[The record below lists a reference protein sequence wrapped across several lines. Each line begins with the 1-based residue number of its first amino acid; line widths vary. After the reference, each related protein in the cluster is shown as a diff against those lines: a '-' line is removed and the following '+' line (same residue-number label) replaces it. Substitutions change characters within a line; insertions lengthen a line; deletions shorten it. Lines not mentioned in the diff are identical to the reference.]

1 MVGVTRKAVKITP
14 APAAPSKHPIK
25 AARLL
30 YNTPSYILR
39 GPIYLI
45 FVILF
50 FGILYAFWATKD
62 VLVVAPLALQKDS
75 FTIQATGEGTVSEI
89 NVKTNTFVS
98 SGDPVAMIQEQT
110 RPFDDAQRGAFENR
124 QLDLE
129 KELRK
134 VESEYDNS
142 IQQLKYELQDVT
154 GNREAR
160 IAELEGQIAI
170 LNQQLATSN
179 NAVRV
184 AEAAL
189 GIANRQYQTTEQ
201 LFSSRDVTVSQRDA
215 ALEKLTIMQKA
226 VFDAK
231 ARVSETSSQL
241 TTAKFEL
248 SKFTDLR
255 QRDKLASELAQ
266 REKQRKRDTTKLQE
280 EIDSIEKRLNEAGNQ
295 EGVTYVETNAVYT
308 SFFDGVITK
317 VHVARGQIIPAGAP
331 LVTLVRESASLEG
344 HAFVEN
350 KDIGHLKRGQE
361 VKIKY
366 FAYPYQ
372 EYGIA
377 TGLISDIATTPSGPP
392 GKESQY
398 LVKIVLRD
406 ENIRKLGGKPKPL
419 EIGLEGVAEIK
430 TGDKRFVEILFSPI
444 SKFFAPEEES
454 V

>member
-1 MVGVTRKAVKITP
+1 MVHVTRKAVKITP

-50 FGILYAFWATKD
+50 FSIVYAFWAKKD
-62 VLVVAPLALQKDS
+62 VLVVAPFALQKDS

-98 SGDPVAMIQEQT
+98 SGDQLAIIQEQS
-110 RPFDDAQRGAFENR
+110 RPFDNAQRDAFENR
-124 QLDLE
+124 MLDLE
-129 KELRK
+129 KERRK
-134 VESEYDNS
+134 VESEYDNN
-142 IQQLKYELQDVT
+142 IQQLRYELQDVT
-154 GNREAR
+154 SNREAR
-160 IAELEGQIAI
+160 IAALEGQMSI
-170 LNQQLATSN
+170 LNQQLATSDH
-179 NAVRV
+179 AVRA

-189 GIANRQYQTTEQ
+189 GIANRQYQTTNQ
-201 LFSSRDVTVSQRDA
+201 LFLSRDVTVSQRDS
-215 ALEKLTIMQKA
+215 ALEKLTAVQKM

-231 ARVSETSSQL
+231 ARVSETKSQL
-241 TTAKFEL
+241 TTTDFEL
-248 SKFTDLR
+248 SKFRDLLQQKKLKDEIAQRER
-255 QRDKLASELAQ
+255 QRD
-266 REKQRKRDTTKLQE
+266 RDLTKLRE
-280 EIDSIEKRLNEAGNQ
+280 EIDSIDKRLNEAGNQ
-295 EGVTYVETNAVYT
+295 EGATYVGTNAVYT
-308 SFFDGVITK
+308 SIFDGVITK
-317 VHVARGQIIPAGAP
+317 VHVERGQIIPAGAP

-406 ENIRKLGGKPKPL
+406 ENISKLGGKLKPL